1 MSVVAALARE
11 HHVLLRMI
19 DRVERALSRT
29 ETDGRAD
36 ARVDLLVLLTALE
49 RHEEIEAEA
58 FADPPDSSDEG
69 TFQAAAELRREHAEV
84 GVLRDEIRGML
95 EESSGSWEHFSSR
108 ASVLTARLRRHFETE
123 EQKIW
128 PRYARAAGRS
138 RARALARRVDERV
151 NRLEREL
158 ELERED
164 AADYLDGR
172 R

>member
-1 MSVVAALARE
+1 MSVIAALAHE
-11 HHVLLRMI
+11 HRVFLRMI
-19 DRVERALSRT
+19 DRIERTLSRT
-29 ETDGRAD
+29 EAEGRAY
-36 ARVDLLVLLTALE
+36 ARVDLLVFLTALE

-69 TFQAAAELRREHAEV
+69 TSQAAAESSREHAEID
-84 GVLRDEIRGML
+84 VLRDEIRGML

-108 ASVLTARLRRHFETE
+108 ARELTARLRRHFEIE
-123 EQKIW
+123 EQNIW
-128 PRYARAAGRS
+128 PRYAHAAGRS

-151 NRLEREL
+151 KRLEREL

-164 AADYLDGR
+164 AVDYLDGR

>member
-11 HHVLLRMI
+11 HRVFLRMI
-19 DRVERALSRT
+19 ERIERALSRT
-29 ETDGRAD
+29 EAEGRAA
-36 ARVDLLVLLTALE
+36 ARIDLLVLLTALE

-58 FADPPDSSDEG
+58 FVDPPDSSDES
-69 TFQAAAELRREHAEV
+69 TSQAAAEMEREHAEV

-128 PRYARAAGRS
+128 PRYAHAAGRS
-138 RARALARRVDERV
+138 RARALARRVDEMVR
-151 NRLEREL
+151 RLEREL
-158 ELERED
+158 ELEREEVS
-164 AADYLDGR
+164 DYLDGR